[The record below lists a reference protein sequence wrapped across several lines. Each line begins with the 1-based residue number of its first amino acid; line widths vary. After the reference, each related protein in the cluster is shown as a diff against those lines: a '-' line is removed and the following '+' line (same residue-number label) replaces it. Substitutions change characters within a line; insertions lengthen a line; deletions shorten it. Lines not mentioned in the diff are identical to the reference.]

1 MTLNTDP
8 LLAPVPPIPEAE
20 VIAAAKSLGVSGG
33 GSGTAQ
39 LLALLYDDEVDV
51 DLVLKRLNAEP
62 TLAARVLKVA
72 NSPFYRCAG
81 TVGTVERAVQLLGL
95 SAIRGIA
102 AAGCMDRMPM
112 PALAKALDAEQFAR
126 HSLAVG
132 VAAQALSKR
141 ASAGVDAEAF
151 MAGLLH
157 DIGIVLLAR
166 LRPQAVAAV
175 AQLPMSDPQT
185 GLCAELEFIGAE
197 HTTCAAL
204 LAQTWGLPAW
214 LVRAL
219 QVHHT
224 PQGEERVTGTDALPA
239 LLALA
244 DQAACEAGIGLWPL
258 CASPV
263 PAACAE
269 SLGLSPEA
277 LSEVVAGLPDALRRL
292 AAGA

>member
-1 MTLNTDP
+1 MNTEAP
-8 LLAPVPPIPEAE
+8 LAQASPIPVAE
-20 VIAAAKSLGVSGG
+20 LIAAAKTLGASGG
-33 GSGTAQ
+33 GTGTAQ
-39 LLALLYDDEVDV
+39 LLALLYDDAVDV
-51 DLVLKRLNAEP
+51 GQVLKRLNAEP

-132 VAAQALSKR
+132 VAAQALSR
-141 ASAGVDAEAF
+141 RVGAGVEAEAF

-175 AQLPMSDPQT
+175 AKLPMPDAAT
-185 GLCAELEFIGAE
+185 GLRAERDFIGAE
-197 HTTCAAL
+197 HTSCAAL
-204 LAQTWGLPAW
+204 LAQTWGLPPW
-214 LVRAL
+214 LVQAL
-219 QVHHT
+219 QAHHT
-224 PQGEERVTGTDALPA
+224 PQTEVRVTGHEALPA

-263 PAACAE
+263 PAGCSA
-269 SLGLSPEA
+269 SLGLSTEA
-277 LSEVVAGLPDALRRL
+277 FREVTDGLPDAVRELS
-292 AAGA
+292 AAV